1 MLWILF
7 FISLFLSWVI
17 TYIIRKWAIKKR
29 LLDMPNQRSYHT
41 KITPLGGGIAI
52 VACWY
57 MCISFLYAA
66 YPELM
71 PDNLF
76 NALIPGI
83 LLLIIGVKDD
93 AIQLSPWIRLI
104 TQTVAILISMY
115 FLGGLSQIDFGAFS
129 LTSPLIVNT
138 LAFIAFLW
146 YINLFNFY
154 DGIDGN
160 LGTESISICII
171 SLLLV
176 FPDNPLIFLVACIGG
191 FLKLNW
197 QKAKIFMGDAGSTFL
212 GFNFAVFGIYFQN
225 EHNVSI
231 VLWVM
236 VCMVAIFDTSYTL
249 IRRIIYKE
257 NVLTPHKNQMFHRL
271 VSSGFSHQQVVIIQ
285 QCLNL
290 FVIAGVWYAHSN
302 PLMIIPASACI
313 IAIFLIYAYWVEKRY
328 PWQKKNSKNKVQ
340 AKNYNQVQHYKR
352 DKLKTF

>member
-1 MLWILF
+1 MLWFLF
-7 FISLFLSWVI
+7 IIALLLSWGI
-17 TYIIRKWAIKKR
+17 TFFIRKWAIRKR
-29 LLDMPNQRSYHT
+29 LLDKPNQRSYHT

-66 YPELM
+66 RPDLM
-71 PDNLF
+71 PEHLF
-76 NALIPGI
+76 MALIPGI
-83 LLLIIGVKDD
+83 LLLLIGIRDD
-93 AIQLSPWIRLI
+93 ARQLSPWIRLI
-104 TQTVAILISMY
+104 TQSASIIIAMY
-115 FLGGLSQIDFGAFS
+115 YLGGLSQIDFGTFS
-129 LTSPLIVNT
+129 LKSPVLVNT
-138 LAFIAFLW
+138 LAFVAFLW

-176 FPDNPLIFLVACIGG
+176 FPDNPLLFMIACIGG

-231 VLWVM
+231 ILWII
-236 VCMVAIFDTSYTL
+236 VCMVAIFDTTYTL
-249 IRRIIYKE
+249 VRRIIYKE

-285 QCLNL
+285 QCLNIFVL
-290 FVIAGVWYAHSN
+290 FGVWYAHKN
-302 PLMIIPASACI
+302 PMMIIPISICI
-313 IAIFLIYAYWVEKRY
+313 IAIFFIYAYWVEKRY
-328 PWQKKNSKNKVQ
+328 PWRKKSEGTDNATASNKG
-340 AKNYNQVQHYKR
+340 YKT
-352 DKLKTF
+352 KTAN